1 MAVRNRLPDD
11 QVVSRRPAGCGYVL
25 TQLGRD
31 LLRVHDPCLCVLAF
45 RGLLVV
51 CVECGT
57 VYADKSSWGPAVAAR
72 VKHD

>member
-1 MAVRNRLPDD
+1 MTANQSVPTEGRDGRQP
-11 QVVSRRPAGCGYVL
+11 RGCGYFL
-25 TQLGRD
+25 TELGRD

-57 VYADKSSWGPAVAAR
+57 VYADKNSWGPALAAR
-72 VKHD
+72 VKRD